1 MKKINYS
8 SRSLRLIIS
17 SAIVIVI
24 SSIFVAGLT
33 LPASVMKTILIVL
46 FIIGTITA
54 LYFSFLLIVDM
65 YLDELEEHKHEE
77 QG

>member
-1 MKKINYS
+1 MKKTIYS

-24 SSIFVAGLT
+24 SSIFVAGLI
-33 LPASVMKTILIVL
+33 LPASVMTTLLTVL

-77 QG
+77 

>member
-1 MKKINYS
+1 MKKIHYS